1 MDRET
6 KVTLHRTREGASED
20 RMIDQGTAQD
30 MIGHIMDQPRVKRS
44 EYSIMDGATLY
55 QRNAIDDLARQFG
68 LLEEEAVAADK
79 DTALFS

>member
-6 KVTLHRTREGASED
+6 KVTLHRTRDGASED
-20 RMIDQGTAQD
+20 RMIDEGTAQD

-55 QRNAIDDLARQFG
+55 QPSEIDTLARQFG
-68 LLEEEAVAADK
+68 LLEEEVAGADK
-79 DTALFS
+79 GAALFS